1 LGGSFALRRK
11 NNWTDKIGEG
21 AAPVPQTVPVV
32 IAIIAYYFSDVAF
45 RRADASGA
53 NPFQI

>member
-1 LGGSFALRRK
+1 MRK
-11 NNWTDKIGEG
+11 NNWTDKIGER

-32 IAIIAYYFSDVAF
+32 IAMIAYYFSDVAF

-53 NPFQI
+53 NPFPI